1 MRYIIGRKLG
11 MVQVFGIDGKLFP
24 TTVVQCEVN
33 KVINKKNNS
42 ITVGFQEINE
52 NKLNKPQKGYFKK
65 LGIKPYKLIAEFSN
79 IDSSINANDVINI
92 NTFKKGEYVDIQ
104 GITKGRGYTGAIVR
118 WNFKVGPM
126 SHGSG
131 YLHRFQGS
139 VAFGRGGSQGQRV
152 PKGKKMAGHYGHETV
167 TIENLLILDLIP
179 KYNVILILGAIPG
192 PKNGIVIIKSSIKK
206 PNDKKEYTII
216 SKEIKED
223 ILKAN
228 EALED
233 KEAVFEANKEAEA
246 AEKKKEEAEAAEKA
260 AAAAK
265 KEKEVAEQAKAADDK
280 KLEGAKK

>member
-24 TTVVQCEVN
+24 TTVVQCEDN

>member
-24 TTVVQCEVN
+24 TTVVQCEDN

-233 KEAVFEANKEAEA
+233 KEAVFEANK
-246 AEKKKEEAEAAEKA
+246 AEAAEKA

>member
-104 GITKGRGYTGAIVR
+104 GITKGSGYTGAIVR

>member
-24 TTVVQCEVN
+24 TTVVQCEDN

-192 PKNGIVIIKSSIKK
+192 PKNGIVIVKSSIKK

-265 KEKEVAEQAKAADDK
+265 KEKEVTEQAKAADDK

>member
-1 MRYIIGRKLG
+1 MKYIIGRKLG

-24 TTVVQCEVN
+24 TTVVQCEDN

-52 NKLNKPQKGYFKK
+52 KELNKPQKGYFKK
-65 LGIKPYKLIAEFSN
+65 LGVKPYKLIAEFSN
-79 IDSSINANDVINI
+79 IDASINTNDVINV

-118 WNFKVGPM
+118 WNFKIGPM

-131 YLHRFQGS
+131 YLHRYQGS

-167 TIENLLILDLIP
+167 TTENLLILDLIP

-206 PNDKKEYTII
+206 PNEKKEYTII

-228 EALED
+228 VALED

-246 AEKKKEEAEAAEKA
+246 AEKKKEEAEVAEKTK
-260 AAAAK
+260 AK
-265 KEKEVAEQAKAADDK
+265 TTDVK
-280 KLEGAKK
+280 KSEGAKK